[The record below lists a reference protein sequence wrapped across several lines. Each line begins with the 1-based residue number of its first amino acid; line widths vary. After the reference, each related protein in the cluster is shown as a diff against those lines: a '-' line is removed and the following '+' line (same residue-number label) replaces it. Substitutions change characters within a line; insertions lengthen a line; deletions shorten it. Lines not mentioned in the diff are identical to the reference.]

1 MQEQTIDVILEN
13 QEQEITLEKENAK
26 IGIVPEGTFNITE
39 NGIYNVEN
47 YANANVNV
55 SGTDVQV
62 NGVSIV
68 SDGVANVITN
78 SAYNASTNTIA
89 TMSDIPNIDN
99 KVTGDGIATILKLT
113 QTQYDN
119 LTSKDSNTLYII
131 VG

>member
-1 MQEQTIDVILEN
+1 MQEQTIDIALEN

-26 IGIVPEGTFNITE
+26 IGVVPEGTFNVTE

-55 SGTDVQV
+55 SGTDVQI

-78 SAYNASTNTIA
+78 SAYNSSTNPIA
-89 TMSDIPNIDN
+89 TMSDVNE
-99 KVTGDGIATILKLT
+99 KVSGTDITVISKLT
-113 QTQYDN
+113 QTQYDS
-119 LTSKDSNTLYII
+119 LSTKDSNTLYII

>member
-1 MQEQTIDVILEN
+1 MQEQTIDIILEN

-26 IGIVPEGTFNITE
+26 IGIVPEGTFNVTE

-78 SAYNASTNTIA
+78 SAYNSSTNPIA
-89 TMSDIPNIDN
+89 TMIDVNKKVSGTDITVIS
-99 KVTGDGIATILKLT
+99 KLT
-113 QTQYDN
+113 QTQYDS
-119 LTSKDSNTLYII
+119 LSTKDSNTLYII